1 MDVRSMVRRSQDLL
15 DAQGPHTIPPRRSVA
30 ELSGGQRQLVAITR
44 AAGWGSRLLVMDEPT
59 AALGVRESM
68 QVLTMIQG
76 LRERGM
82 AVLMVSH
89 NLEHVFA
96 LADRIAVLRRGRN
109 AGTVATAESTPDEIV
124 KLIVGADAAAFREV
138 LAGNARREEG
148 ESR

>member
-1 MDVRSMVRRSQDLL
+1 MDVRTMVRRSQEMLS
-15 DAQGPHTIPPRRSVA
+15 AQGAHAIPPKRSVA

-68 QVLTMIQG
+68 TVLKLIQG

-96 LADRIAVLRRGRN
+96 LADRIAVLRRGQSS
-109 AGTVATAESTPDEIV
+109 GTVRTAESTPDEIV

-138 LAGNARREEG
+138 LASSATEEEG
-148 ESR
+148 SAS